1 MRSLG
6 DCFQISYIMNDRIQ
20 LNECMTE
27 FMALTEEEF
36 GYLSRLGRI
45 SCTKQLRTMMGQ
57 RMGVLLSSEVN
68 RSLTDIT

>member
-1 MRSLG
+1 ML
-6 DCFQISYIMNDRIQ
+6 NDRIQ
-20 LNECMTE
+20 LNECMTD
-27 FMALTEEEF
+27 FMALTEEDF
-36 GYLSRLGRI
+36 GYLSRLERI